1 MTYRQARPNPY
12 AVVRREDVVVHLSGI
27 AGFDPATS
35 VSSVVVT
42 VPDVAGW
49 HSAFAAGLRQHY
61 GRVPVAGVPRL
72 LRIRRKQGTAS
83 GFSLVD
89 TGGCWLRFYGSG
101 SREDE
106 PGPRA
111 VGLARV
117 LEVAAR
123 QGDARGDD
131 AAALAV
137 LERGLE
143 RYPTAPAEDRA
154 EALRYRAELLVRL
167 GRDHGSG
174 AVVDSVRNPGAES
187 GPFP

>member
-1 MTYRQARPNPY
+1 M
-12 AVVRREDVVVHLSGI
+12 VRREDVVVHLSGI

-42 VPDVAGW
+42 VPDVEGW
-49 HSAFAAGLRQHY
+49 YSAFAAGLRQHY
-61 GRVPVAGVPRL
+61 GRVPVSGVPRL

-89 TGGCWLRFYGSG
+89 TGGCWLRFYRTGAT
-101 SREDE
+101 EDD
-106 PGPRA
+106 PGRRT

-137 LERGLE
+137 LDRGLE
-143 RYPTAPAEDRA
+143 RHPAASAEDRA

-167 GRDHGSG
+167 GRDDEVA
-174 AVVDSVRNPGAES
+174 AVLDAARNPGAAS
-187 GPFP
+187 DPFA